1 MTNQTVSNNS
11 QKNNQKPSI
20 FDGFHGIPVKKEKSV
35 SNNNQ
40 KNNQKPSIFD
50 GLGGIPVEN
59 VSPASSQEK
68 SVVDNLSPTG
78 KESLTTQRVEVPVI
92 VYKDKFSPD
101 FAIGIVFGVLITF
114 VAIFAARKMF
124 RN

>member
-1 MTNQTVSNNS
+1 MTNQT
-11 QKNNQKPSI
+11 
-20 FDGFHGIPVKKEKSV
+20 V

-59 VSPASSQEK
+59 VSPAAVSNLPTRVVEQE
-68 SVVDNLSPTG
+68 SYTPRYSNSEYSFHGTEFLLGFVLA
-78 KESLTTQRVEVPVI
+78 
-92 VYKDKFSPD
+92 
-101 FAIGIVFGVLITF
+101 FA
-114 VAIFAARKMF
+114 AIFVARKMF

>member
-11 QKNNQKPSI
+11 QDNN
-20 FDGFHGIPVKKEKSV
+20 KKSA
-35 SNNNQ
+35 
-40 KNNQKPSIFD
+40 FD
-50 GLGGIPVEN
+50 GLEYIPVA
-59 VSPASSQEK
+59 PSQEK

-114 VAIFAARKMF
+114 VAIFASRKMF
-124 RN
+124 AK